1 MIRII
6 ADSTCDLSR
15 EDCEALGI
23 ELVPLTIHF
32 GNEEYKDGIDIS
44 RKEFY
49 DKLRKADKL
58 PTTSQANPYQFG
70 EVFAKHAANGDNMLV
85 ITISSKLSATYQS
98 AAIAAETD
106 GAGRVYIVDSGSAS
120 LGAAILIFHAAKLRG
135 EGKLDAAAIA
145 DELRAISKRLIIY
158 AVVDTIKYLKMG
170 GRLSGGKALAAEIIG
185 ITPVIGVEDGVVSA
199 VGKARGEN
207 GRLRALARFIEE
219 AKPDGDYGV
228 CFASADA
235 DDKLPRYIDTLYPL
249 FPEGTAIYSVALGSV
264 IGTHSGPGALG
275 VAFVRRK

>member
-32 GNEEYKDGIDIS
+32 GNEEYLDGIGIS

-49 DKLRKADKL
+49 DKLRKADAL
-58 PTTSQANPYQFG
+58 PTTSQANPYQFS
-70 EVFAKHAANGDNMLV
+70 EVFAKHVKNGDDMLV

-98 AAIAAETD
+98 AAIAAASD
-106 GAGRVYIVDSGSAS
+106 GAGRVHIVDSGSAS
-120 LGAAILIFHAAKLRG
+120 LGAAILVLRAVKLRD

-145 DELRAISKRLIIY
+145 DELREIAKRLIIY

-170 GRLSGGKALAAEIIG
+170 GRLSGGKALAAEILG
-185 ITPVIGVEDGVVSA
+185 ITPVIGVEDGVVTA
-199 VGKARGEN
+199 IGKARGEN
-207 GRLRALARFIEE
+207 GRLKALSRFVEE

-249 FPEGTAIYSVALGSV
+249 FPEGTAIYSVALGTV
-264 IGTHSGPGALG
+264 IGTHSGPGALA